1 MAFCPKCGNEL
12 RTDLHFCP
20 KCGTE
25 IDASRS
31 TPEARRTGPVESV
44 PDNASPGKANNI
56 PPIPHS
62 SANNGTASELSDS
75 LATAADALGGL
86 AAKAGTIAAGAVSEL
101 ASRAKDALDDATA
114 SAAGKQEMN
123 STAND
128 SPSEYRNAAEFD
140 ESSKAQ
146 LPKTARSKDASKILD
161 SIASKSS
168 ASISQARKKLRAN
181 HAPQHPWRILGIA
194 GIGIITIIIIATAAA
209 IALGANGS
217 KKTNEPVQD
226 APGYQVHLSVDCS
239 ENLLFSRYDLAIYV
253 DSEQVGTLD
262 HGAEDS
268 WDLTLD
274 KGQHTLRV
282 QKKDDSSIDGRKT
295 FKVDQNEKVSC
306 TVYAKHDQIEIS
318 HLEVKASTDSGDST
332 KAPSQTT
339 KKKKEKKETDSE
351 PSQKKKTEEAE
362 TEDTD
367 SPEQTAEDTQP
378 ASDQDTVLT
387 TANCPDLATLLSSS
401 DMDASWFVSK
411 YAGKTIEFDGNI
423 AYLAPHATYTT
434 RWDVLINA
442 GDYDP
447 DHALGPEM
455 QYENVNTFDMGFD
468 DSLDEIR
475 IGTNVHIKAIVKDYN
490 ASTCLLHLEPVSMS
504 AR

>member
-1 MAFCPKCGNEL
+1 M
-12 RTDLHFCP
+12 
-20 KCGTE
+20 
-25 IDASRS
+25 
-31 TPEARRTGPVESV
+31 
-44 PDNASPGKANNI
+44 
-56 PPIPHS
+56 
-62 SANNGTASELSDS
+62 
-75 LATAADALGGL
+75 LGGL
-86 AAKAGTIAAGAVSEL
+86 AAKAGAIAAGAVGEL
-101 ASRAKDALDDATA
+101 ASRAKDVLDDATA
-114 SAAGKQEMN
+114 GAAGKQEVN

-128 SPSEYRNAAEFD
+128 SPSECRDASELD
-140 ESSKAQ
+140 ESFKAR
-146 LPKTARSKDASKILD
+146 LPKTAHNKGVSKVID
-161 SIASKSS
+161 SISRESS
-168 ASISQARKKLRAN
+168 ALVSQARKKLRTS
-181 HAPQHPWRILGIA
+181 HAPRHPWRILGIA
-194 GIGIITIIIIATAAA
+194 GIGVAIVAIVTVVA

-217 KKTNEPVQD
+217 KKTGEPVQD
-226 APGYQVHLSVDCS
+226 APSYPVHLSVDCS

-253 DSEQVGTLD
+253 DSEKVGTLD

-282 QKKDDSSIDGRKT
+282 QKADDSSVDGRNT

-318 HLEVKASTDSGDST
+318 LKVKASTDSGDST
-332 KAPSQTT
+332 KEPSRTT
-339 KKKKEKKETDSE
+339 EKKKEKKKTDSE
-351 PSQKKKTEEAE
+351 PTQKKETEEAE

-367 SPEQTAEDTQP
+367 SPEQNAEAAQP
-378 ASDQDTVLT
+378 ASEQDAVLT
-387 TANCPDLATLLSSS
+387 TTNCPDLATLPSSS

-423 AYLAPHATYTT
+423 AYLAPHANYTT

-447 DHALGPEM
+447 NHAQGPEM
-455 QYENVNTFDMGFD
+455 QYENVNTLDMGFD

-475 IGTNVHIKAIVKDYN
+475 TGTNVHIKAIVKDYN
-490 ASTCLLHLEPVSMS
+490 ASTCLLHLDPVSMS

>member
-12 RTDLHFCP
+12 RPGLHFCP
-20 KCGTE
+20 KCGSE
-25 IDASRS
+25 IDIVRY
-31 TPEARRTGPVESV
+31 TPETRRTDPIEPV
-44 PDNASPGKANNI
+44 PDNTLSGEASNI
-56 PPIPHS
+56 PPIPHNS
-62 SANNGTASELSDS
+62 TNNAAADELSDS

-86 AAKAGTIAAGAVSEL
+86 AAKAGAIAAGAVGEL

-114 SAAGKQEMN
+114 SAAGKQEAN

-128 SPSEYRNAAEFD
+128 SPSEYRDAAGLD
-140 ESSKAQ
+140 EAFEVQPSK
-146 LPKTARSKDASKILD
+146 TTHSKGTSNVFD
-161 SIASKSS
+161 SIARKSS
-168 ASISQARKKLRAN
+168 ASISQAQKKLRAN
-181 HAPQHPWRILGIA
+181 HAPQHPWRILGVA
-194 GIGIITIIIIATAAA
+194 GIGIA
-209 IALGANGS
+209 IVVIVTVVAIVLGANGS
-217 KKTNEPVQD
+217 KKTSEPVQD
-226 APGYQVHLSVDCS
+226 APSYPVHLSVDCS

-253 DSEQVGTLD
+253 DSEKVGTLD

-282 QKKDDSSIDGRKT
+282 QKADDSSVDGRKT

-306 TVYAKHDQIEIS
+306 TVYPKHDQIEIS
-318 HLEVKASTDSGDST
+318 LKVKASTDSDDST
-332 KAPSQTT
+332 EAPSQANE
-339 KKKKEKKETDSE
+339 KKKEKKKTNSE
-351 PSQKKKTEEAE
+351 PTQKKETEEAE

-367 SPEQTAEDTQP
+367 SPKQNAEAAQP
-378 ASDQDTVLT
+378 ASEQDTVLT

-423 AYLAPHATYTT
+423 AYLAPHANYTT

-447 DHALGPEM
+447 NHAQGPEM

-475 IGTNVHIKAIVKDYN
+475 TGTNVHIKAIVKDYN
-490 ASTCLLHLEPVSMS
+490 ASTCLLHLDPVSMS

>member
-12 RTDLHFCP
+12 RPGLHFCP
-20 KCGTE
+20 KCGSE
-25 IDASRS
+25 IDIVRY
-31 TPEARRTGPVESV
+31 TPETRRTGPVEPV
-44 PDNASPGKANNI
+44 PDNTPSGEASNI
-56 PPIPHS
+56 PPIPHNPTN
-62 SANNGTASELSDS
+62 SAAANELSDN

-86 AAKAGTIAAGAVSEL
+86 AAKAGAIAAGAVGEL

-114 SAAGKQEMN
+114 SAAVKRETN
-123 STAND
+123 STASG
-128 SPSEYRNAAEFD
+128 SPSEYRDAAELD
-140 ESSKAQ
+140 ESFKAR
-146 LPKTARSKDASKILD
+146 LPKTAHSKGASNVFD
-161 SIASKSS
+161 SIARKSS
-168 ASISQARKKLRAN
+168 ASISQAQKKLRAN

-194 GIGIITIIIIATAAA
+194 GIGVA
-209 IALGANGS
+209 IVAIVTVVAIVLGANGS
-217 KKTNEPVQD
+217 KKTSEPVQD
-226 APGYQVHLSVDCS
+226 APSYPVHLSVDCS

-253 DSEQVGTLD
+253 DSEKVGTLD

-282 QKKDDSSIDGRKT
+282 QKADDSSVDGRKT
-295 FKVDQNEKVSC
+295 FKVDQNETVSC
-306 TVYAKHDQIEIS
+306 TVYPKHDQIEIS
-318 HLEVKASTDSGDST
+318 LKVKASTDDDSST
-332 KAPSQTT
+332 ETPSQAT
-339 KKKKEKKETDSE
+339 KKKKEKKKTDIKPTE
-351 PSQKKKTEEAE
+351 KKETEEAE
-362 TEDTD
+362 TKDTD
-367 SPEQTAEDTQP
+367 SPEQNDEAAQP
-378 ASDQDTVLT
+378 ASEQDAVLT

-423 AYLAPHATYTT
+423 AYLAPHANYTT

-447 DHALGPEM
+447 NHAQGPEM

-475 IGTNVHIKAIVKDYN
+475 TGTNVHIKAIVKDYN
-490 ASTCLLHLEPVSMS
+490 ASTCLLHLDPVSMS

>member
-1 MAFCPKCGNEL
+1 MTFCPKCGNKL
-12 RTDLHFCP
+12 RPGLHFCP

-25 IDASRS
+25 IDASRY
-31 TPEARRTGPVESV
+31 TPEPVEPV
-44 PDNASPGKANNI
+44 PDNASPGEANNI

-62 SANNGTASELSDS
+62 PTSNDTANELSDS

-86 AAKAGTIAAGAVSEL
+86 AAKAGAIAAGAVGEL

-114 SAAGKQEMN
+114 SAAGKQEVN

-128 SPSEYRNAAEFD
+128 SPSEYRDAAGLD
-140 ESSKAQ
+140 EAFEVQPSK
-146 LPKTARSKDASKILD
+146 TTHSKGTSNVFD
-161 SIASKSS
+161 SIARKSS
-168 ASISQARKKLRAN
+168 ASISQAQKKLRAS
-181 HAPQHPWRILGIA
+181 HTPQHPWRILGIA
-194 GIGIITIIIIATAAA
+194 GIGIA
-209 IALGANGS
+209 IVVIVTVVAIVLGANGS
-217 KKTNEPVQD
+217 KKTSEPVQD
-226 APGYQVHLSVDCS
+226 APSYPVRLSVDCS

-253 DSEQVGTLD
+253 DSEKVGTLD

-282 QKKDDSSIDGRKT
+282 QKEDDSSVDGRKT

-306 TVYAKHDQIEIS
+306 TVYPKHDQIDIS
-318 HLEVKASTDSGDST
+318 LKVKASTDSGDST
-332 KAPSQTT
+332 EASSQATE
-339 KKKKEKKETDSE
+339 KKKEKKETDSE
-351 PSQKKKTEEAE
+351 PTEKKETEEAE
-362 TEDTD
+362 TGDTD
-367 SPEQTAEDTQP
+367 SPGQNDEAAQP
-378 ASDQDTVLT
+378 ASEQDVVLT

-423 AYLAPHATYTT
+423 AYLAPHASYTT

-447 DHALGPEM
+447 NHAQGPEM
-455 QYENVNTFDMGFD
+455 QYENVNTLDMGFD

-475 IGTNVHIKAIVKDYN
+475 TGTNVHIKAIVKDYN
-490 ASTCLLHLEPVSMS
+490 ASTCLLHLDPVSMS

>member
-12 RTDLHFCP
+12 RPGLHFCP
-20 KCGTE
+20 KCGSE
-25 IDASRS
+25 IDIVRH
-31 TPEARRTGPVESV
+31 TPETRRTDPIEPV
-44 PDNASPGKANNI
+44 PDNTPSGEASNI
-56 PPIPHS
+56 PPIPHNS
-62 SANNGTASELSDS
+62 TNNATADELSDS

-86 AAKAGTIAAGAVSEL
+86 AAKAGAIAAGAVGEL
-101 ASRAKDALDDATA
+101 ASRAKDTLDDATA
-114 SAAGKQEMN
+114 SAAGKQEVN

-128 SPSEYRNAAEFD
+128 SPSGYRDAAEGD
-140 ESSKAQ
+140 EAFESQPPNSVHSKG
-146 LPKTARSKDASKILD
+146 ASKVLG
-161 SIASKSS
+161 SISRTYS
-168 ASISQARKKLRAN
+168 ASISQARKKLRTS

-194 GIGIITIIIIATAAA
+194 GIGIAIVVIVTVAA

-217 KKTNEPVQD
+217 KKTSEPVQD
-226 APGYQVHLSVDCS
+226 TPSYLVHLSVDCS

-253 DSEQVGTLD
+253 DSEKVGTLD

-282 QKKDDSSIDGRKT
+282 QKADDSSVDGRKT

-306 TVYAKHDQIEIS
+306 TVHAKHDQIEIS
-318 HLEVKASTDSGDST
+318 LKVKASTDSGDGT
-332 KAPSQTT
+332 KEPSRAT
-339 KKKKEKKETDSE
+339 EKKEEKKKTDSE
-351 PSQKKKTEEAE
+351 PTKKKETEEAE

-367 SPEQTAEDTQP
+367 SPEQNAEAAQP
-378 ASDQDTVLT
+378 ASEQDTVLT

-423 AYLAPHATYTT
+423 AYLAPHANYNT

-447 DHALGPEM
+447 NHAQGPEM

-475 IGTNVHIKAIVKDYN
+475 TGTNVHIKAIVKDYN
-490 ASTCLLHLEPVSMS
+490 ASTCLLHLDPVSMS

>member
-12 RTDLHFCP
+12 RPGLHFCP
-20 KCGTE
+20 KCGSE
-25 IDASRS
+25 IDIVRHTSE
-31 TPEARRTGPVESV
+31 TRRTDPIEPVS
-44 PDNASPGKANNI
+44 DNAPSGEAGNI
-56 PPIPHS
+56 PPIPHNPTN
-62 SANNGTASELSDS
+62 SAAANELTDS
-75 LATAADALGGL
+75 LATAADAFGGL
-86 AAKAGTIAAGAVSEL
+86 AAKAGAIAAGAVSEL

-114 SAAGKQEMN
+114 GTAGKQKVN

-128 SPSEYRNAAEFD
+128 SPSEYRDAAGLD
-140 ESSKAQ
+140 EAFEVQPSK
-146 LPKTARSKDASKILD
+146 TTHSKGTSNVFD
-161 SIASKSS
+161 SIARKSS
-168 ASISQARKKLRAN
+168 ASISQAQKKLRAN

-194 GIGIITIIIIATAAA
+194 GIGIAIVAIFTVAA
-209 IALGANGS
+209 IVLGANGS
-217 KKTNEPVQD
+217 KKTSESVQD
-226 APGYQVHLSVDCS
+226 APSYPVLLSVDCS

-253 DSEQVGTLD
+253 DSEKVGTLD

-282 QKKDDSSIDGRKT
+282 QKADDSSVDGRKT

-318 HLEVKASTDSGDST
+318 LKVKASTDSGDST
-332 KAPSQTT
+332 KEPSRATE
-339 KKKKEKKETDSE
+339 KKKEKRKTDSE
-351 PSQKKKTEEAE
+351 PTKKKETEEAE

-367 SPEQTAEDTQP
+367 SPEQNAETAQP
-378 ASDQDTVLT
+378 ASEQDVVLT

-423 AYLAPHATYTT
+423 AYLAPHANYTT

-447 DHALGPEM
+447 NHAQGPEM
-455 QYENVNTFDMGFD
+455 QYENVNTLDMGFD

-475 IGTNVHIKAIVKDYN
+475 TGTNVHIKAIVKDYN
-490 ASTCLLHLEPVSMS
+490 ASTCLLHLDPVSMS